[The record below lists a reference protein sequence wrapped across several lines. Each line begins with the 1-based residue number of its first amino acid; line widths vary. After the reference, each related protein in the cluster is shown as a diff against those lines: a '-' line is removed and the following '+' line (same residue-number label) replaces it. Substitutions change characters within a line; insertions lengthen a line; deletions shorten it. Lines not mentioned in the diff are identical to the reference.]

1 MTSPLKLQLCQED
14 PPQFRKELAVCEN
27 SVFGLENTIK
37 NLVKLARSNVEL
49 ASEYT
54 VKQLQFA
61 EELGNF
67 AKEQPESIIKTVLS
81 KYASSL
87 HEVERSRKILHSHM
101 YEMFIE
107 PLEAFAKNEIVP
119 LKDVKKVVEKTC
131 NEADTALARYMSK
144 KPKDS
149 MLPDVSIEVAYTRR
163 EFHRQYIDY
172 VVKLNELE
180 AKKKFEFMEYIL
192 ALMFTESSFYHQ
204 SYDILKDMEPHMK
217 DVTRLLQEA
226 RTAYHNDVA
235 ESQVLKN
242 KILEH
247 TLYVLYFLKA
257 RGSYDPMKN
266 PTKDNIIERNINSPI
281 TKSGYLFMKGNQR
294 VMQSWTRKYFTIS
307 DGNLY
312 YYSRN
317 GKGTNGDDEHPSIT
331 LRVCH
336 IKPLLNNSDRRFC
349 FEIITPNK
357 TYILQAENQEEMDD
371 WINCLQTAAKDAI
384 YADQMPKPV
393 SDPNKLQ
400 GISQED
406 AANEFNLNKKIN
418 DEETLNSKQSISKIR
433 ELPGNDVCVDC
444 KCKDPQWASTN
455 FGTLLCIECSGIH
468 RSLGVHVSKVK
479 SLQLDK
485 WEPESIEVMLK
496 LGNIKTNKIY
506 EAKLDDN
513 SERLN
518 NSSSWERA
526 DREKFIIDKYVK
538 KEFINLNNY
547 DEDPVTIN
555 LAFWKAMSDSDFAE
569 ALRNLSLGANV
580 DWKNEQENSTTAL
593 HQAILKSD
601 DVAIEFLLL
610 WSCNINEVDNNGW
623 SALHHAAATNNA
635 RLLLTLMKRQAD
647 THLKDKNGKIPLDIA
662 VEKQNVQAV
671 TALRLF
677 QFERQLTRSEYS
689 IFGVDEALNS
699 VSKPY
704 NRSGATSLST
714 RSAPATPP
722 SLSRPLL
729 GMEME
734 EHDDIMVR
742 SSVGMLPSTSTNNSN
757 GGSLT
762 NLKFSL
768 SNLKNY
774 GQLHDYGQLDQDN
787 DDNNDI

>member
-1 MTSPLKLQLCQED
+1 MTTPLKLQLCQED
-14 PPQFRKELAVCEN
+14 PPQFRKELADCEN

-37 NLVKLARSNVEL
+37 NLVKLARSSVEL

-67 AKEQPESIIKTVLS
+67 AKNQPESIIKTVLS

-119 LKDVKKVVEKTC
+119 LKDVKKVVERTC

-149 MLPDVSIEVAYTRR
+149 MIPDASIEVAYTRR

-235 ESQVLKN
+235 ESQVLK
-242 KILEH
+242 KKVLEE
-247 TLYVLYFLKA
+247 A
-257 RGSYDPMKN
+257 RGSYDPMKS
-266 PTKDNIIERNINSPI
+266 PMKDNIIERNINSPV

-294 VMQSWTRKYFTIS
+294 VMQSWTRKYFIIS
-307 DGNLY
+307 DGHLY

-336 IKPLLNNSDRRFC
+336 IKPILNNSDRRFC
-349 FEIITPNK
+349 FEIISPNK
-357 TYILQAENQEEMDD
+357 TYVLQAENQEEMDD

-384 YADQMPKPV
+384 YADQMPKLI
-393 SDPNKLQ
+393 SDSNNLQ

-406 AANEFNLNKKIN
+406 TANEFNLNKKVN

-433 ELPGNDVCVDC
+433 ELPGNDICADC

-468 RSLGVHVSKVK
+468 RSLGVH
-479 SLQLDK
+479 
-485 WEPESIEVMLK
+485 

-506 EAKLDDN
+506 EAKLDGN
-513 SERLN
+513 SERLD

-526 DREKFIIDKYVK
+526 DREKFITDKYVK
-538 KEFINLNNY
+538 KEFINTNDDN
-547 DEDPVTIN
+547 EDPVTIN
-555 LAFWKAMSDSDFAE
+555 LAFWKAMSDSDFVE

-610 WSCNINEVDNNGW
+610 WFCNINEVDNNGW

-647 THLKDKNGKIPLDIA
+647 IQLKDKNGKIPLDIA

-704 NRSGATSLST
+704 NRSSTTSLST

-742 SSVGMLPSTSTNNSN
+742 SSVEMLPSTSTNNNN
-757 GGSLT
+757 GGGLT

-768 SNLKNY
+768 SNLKLSNY

-787 DDNNDI
+787 VDKNEI

>member
-1 MTSPLKLQLCQED
+1 MTAPLKLHLCQED
-14 PPQFRKELAVCEN
+14 SPQFRKELADCEN

-37 NLVKLARSNVEL
+37 NLVKIARSSVEL

-54 VKQLQFA
+54 AKQLQFA

-67 AKEQPESIIKTVLS
+67 AKKQPESIIKNVLS
-81 KYASSL
+81 KYSSSL

-119 LKDVKKVVEKTC
+119 LKEVKKNVERTC

-144 KPKDS
+144 RPKDS
-149 MLPDVSIEVAYTRR
+149 MIPDASIEVAYTRR

-172 VVKLNELE
+172 VVKINELE

-204 SYDILKDMEPHMK
+204 SYDILKDLEPHMK

-226 RTAYHNDVA
+226 RTTYHNDIA
-235 ESQVLKN
+235 ESQEIKKKL
-242 KILEH
+242 LE
-247 TLYVLYFLKA
+247 KA

-266 PTKDNIIERNINSPI
+266 PAKNDIIERNINSPV

-294 VMQSWTRKYFTIS
+294 VMQTWTRKYFTIS
-307 DGNLY
+307 DGHLH

-317 GKGTNGDDEHPSIT
+317 GKGANGDDEHPSIT

-336 IKPLLNNSDRRFC
+336 IKPILNNSDRRFC

-357 TYILQAENQEEMDD
+357 TYVLQAENQEEMDD

-384 YADQMPKPV
+384 YADQN
-393 SDPNKLQ
+393 PNHVPGPNSSQ
-400 GISQED
+400 DISQED
-406 AANEFNLNKKIN
+406 TVNEFNLHKQIN
-418 DEETLNSKQSISKIR
+418 DEETPNSKQSISKIR

-468 RSLGVHVSKVK
+468 RSLGVHISKVK

-496 LGNIKTNKIY
+496 LGNTNINKIY
-506 EAKLDDN
+506 EAKLVDN
-513 SERLN
+513 KERLV

-526 DREKFIIDKYVK
+526 DKEKFIIDKYVK
-538 KEFINLNNY
+538 KEFINTNDDNK
-547 DEDPVTIN
+547 DPVTIN
-555 LAFWKAMSDSDFAE
+555 LAFWKAMSNSAFVE

-593 HQAILKSD
+593 HQAILRSD

-610 WSCNINEVDNNGW
+610 WFCDINEVDNNGW

-647 THLKDKNGKIPLDIA
+647 IHLKDQKGKIPLDIA

-677 QFERQLTRSEYS
+677 QFERQLTRSEFS

-704 NRSGATSLST
+704 NRSSVTSLST

-729 GMEME
+729 DMEME
-734 EHDDIMVR
+734 EHDDINIR
-742 SSVGMLPSTSTNNSN
+742 SSVEMLLPSTTTTNNNN
-757 GGSLT
+757 GGLS
-762 NLKFSL
+762 NLVSSKFSL
-768 SNLKNY
+768 SNLKLSNY
-774 GQLHDYGQLDQDN
+774 GQLHDYGQLDQENIDN
-787 DDNNDI
+787 DI

>member
-242 KILEH
+242 KILE
-247 TLYVLYFLKA
+247 KA
-257 RGSYDPMKN
+257 RG
-266 PTKDNIIERNINSPI
+266 
-281 TKSGYLFMKGNQR
+281 
-294 VMQSWTRKYFTIS
+294 
-307 DGNLY
+307 
-312 YYSRN
+312 RN

-468 RSLGVHVSKVK
+468 RSLGVH
-479 SLQLDK
+479 
-485 WEPESIEVMLK
+485 
-496 LGNIKTNKIY
+496 TNKIY